1 MPSHRPRRAPSAAPP
16 VRRVSI
22 RAAALTA
29 LLALGL
35 GAALSRDTGRA
46 DFDPK
51 AVGQAETRM
60 WRAYYSGDVF
70 TLGREMLA
78 LQMSELGISASDA
91 LAIGEPLARAAATFS
106 NVHENY
112 ERDVLPGLVEGYTR
126 MAKVVGATW
135 DPTAAAKAEL
145 AWWLARRTPGEN
157 APKNVGRLIADLY
170 ALLYGKHNADIDRA
184 GLLRAEAANQ
194 RDKEAARGQTPSWSA
209 IEAKLVESYAA
220 LKKGA
225 NR

>member
-1 MPSHRPRRAPSAAPP
+1 MPSRRPARRPPPP
-16 VRRVSI
+16 VRRVSL
-22 RAAALTA
+22 RAAAFTA
-29 LLALGL
+29 LFAVAVGV
-35 GAALSRDTGRA
+35 ALSSGASRI

-51 AVGQAETRM
+51 AVGQSETRM
-60 WRAYYSGDVF
+60 WRAYYGGDVL

-78 LQMSELGISASDA
+78 LQMSELGVSANDA

-112 ERDVLPGLVEGYTR
+112 ERDVLPALVEGYTR
-126 MAKVVGATW
+126 MAKVTGATW
-135 DPTAAAKAEL
+135 DPNAAAKAEL
-145 AWWLARRTPGEN
+145 AWWLARRSPGEN
-157 APKNVGRLIADLY
+157 APQNVGRLIADLY
-170 ALLYGKHNADIDRA
+170 SLLYGKRNPDIDRA

-209 IEAKLVESYAA
+209 IEAKLVQSYTA

-225 NR
+225 SR